1 MPRAVAGRVEL
12 PGFVTDDDLVALLA
26 GCLGVVYAPYD
37 EDYGYVT
44 LQAFLAGKPVITTT
58 DSGGV
63 LEWVE
68 HGVTGLV
75 VEPTAEVDRRGG
87 RPPRWGSRHGRPARG
102 RRPGPRRR
110 PRLEDGGRHAA
121 AGRRVTRPLLAV
133 KAAGAVT
140 ASPPLRALLRAMA
153 GTVEVRALLRCRRR
167 PDAVLVTGR
176 TGALVLPGGMPA
188 ALWVGSREAED
199 VAGRVIAVGHRPG
212 PDGVRVPEHPVD
224 ADRWPPIG
232 PAVRRRWRQRLD
244 LPDEWVVRAP
254 SVPPE
259 DRPTALALCASA
271 VVYADLPLALALGTP
286 VVTGAEPAA
295 AIGAGDEVLVPGPG
309 QDLASVAAE
318 LAADEVRA
326 ARLSRL
332 ARARAERDLD
342 IGGPARQLLERLR
355 LVPAAADPAEH
366 VAPHLAALGC
376 RPGRPHRRSGR
387 RRGPRPDTRRSGAA
401 EGGPSRA
408 AGGVG
413 GRVSHPAI
421 DARSVAR
428 LRSSRAMVATGDAPE
443 DEPRPAARAKK
454 AARRAAAPLVARLRT
469 SAAEAV
475 NPELQVARREIA
487 TLRADLD
494 RTRAELEAE
503 IELLRAELDARN

>member
-1 MPRAVAGRVEL
+1 M
-12 PGFVTDDDLVALLA
+12 
-26 GCLGVVYAPYD
+26 
-37 EDYGYVT
+37 
-44 LQAFLAGKPVITTT
+44 
-58 DSGGV
+58 
-63 LEWVE
+63 
-68 HGVTGLV
+68 
-75 VEPTAEVDRRGG
+75 
-87 RPPRWGSRHGRPARG
+87 
-102 RRPGPRRR
+102 
-110 PRLEDGGRHAA
+110 
-121 AGRRVTRPLLAV
+121 TRPLLAV

-212 PDGVRVPEHPVD
+212 PDGVSVPEHPVD

-244 LPDEWVVRAP
+244 LPDEWVVRAA

-286 VVTGAEPAA
+286 VVTGAESAA

-342 IGGPARQLLERLR
+342 IGGPSRQLLERLR
-355 LVPAAADPAEH
+355 LVPAAADPAGH
-366 VAPHLAALGC
+366 VAPHLTALGC
-376 RPGRPHRRSGR
+376 RPGDRIA
-387 RRGPRPDTRRSGAA
+387 D
-401 EGGPSRA
+401 
-408 AGGVG
+408 
-413 GRVSHPAI
+413 RV
-421 DARSVAR
+421 DVAVR
-428 LRSSRAMVATGDAPE
+428 D
-443 DEPRPAARAKK
+443 
-454 AARRAAAPLVARLRT
+454 LVA
-469 SAAEAV
+469 
-475 NPELQVARREIA
+475 P
-487 TLRADLD
+487 
-494 RTRAELEAE
+494 
-503 IELLRAELDARN
+503 